1 MSSKRTRQ
9 HIELDLTALI
19 DVVFQLLIF
28 FLVSTVYKNE
38 ELALMLKLP
47 VAESGKGQN
56 QELKITSI
64 EITNEAF
71 AIDGK
76 EVSENE
82 LSNAISQIGKD
93 KSVTVRADQ
102 STYYKRIVTVLDLIQ
117 KYQLENVSLIT
128 EKK

>member
-9 HIELDLTALI
+9 HVELDLTAMI

-47 VAESGKGQN
+47 VAESGKGQS
-56 QELKITSI
+56 QESKITSI

-76 EVSENE
+76 SVSENE
-82 LSNAISQIGKD
+82 LSSAIAQIGKD

>member
-47 VAESGKGQN
+47 IAESGKGQS
-56 QELKITSI
+56 QDLKITSI

-76 EVSENE
+76 QVSEND
-82 LSNAISQIGKD
+82 LSNAIALISKD

-102 STYYKRIVTVLDLIQ
+102 TTYYKRIVTVLDLIQ